1 MAGALIKIG
10 LASRN
15 PLEVNGVKIVPRDLL
30 MALTRQPADAAADLA
45 PSDVLLCYLGEVEGE
60 KDGERLVHTTYRSS
74 SAVENLRR
82 YGVRW
87 ADLAVPAVV
96 TALMLA
102 EGEVKPG
109 VLPPEGLPSSFIT
122 RLAEWGISFQHS
134 ITKRVNTRQ
143 LSSCR

>member
-60 KDGERLVHTTYRSS
+60 KDGEKTGPYH
-74 SAVENLRR
+74 
-82 YGVRW
+82 
-87 ADLAVPAVV
+87 
-96 TALMLA
+96 
-102 EGEVKPG
+102 
-109 VLPPEGLPSSFIT
+109 I
-122 RLAEWGISFQHS
+122 
-134 ITKRVNTRQ
+134 
-143 LSSCR
+143 